1 MNAVEAEAEL
11 EGCAALAVLTPELV
25 NATDVS
31 IPTTPDSESADT
43 NTVAFAPRES
53 IAGEQARQY
62 TRLTSSYID
71 TGSLVLTE
79 NVPLGIEVDQMPV
92 ASAIVQQ
99 YRPRHSGPCKTDS

>member
-1 MNAVEAEAEL
+1 MNAVEAEAKL

-43 NTVAFAPRES
+43 NTTTFAPSES
-53 IAGEQARQY
+53 MAGEQARQY
-62 TRLTSSYID
+62 TGLTSSYTV

-99 YRPRHSGPCKTDS
+99 YRPRRSGPCKTDS